1 MTTRDRIHAR
11 HCRDPLCDAAGDA
24 EPGDDCKNLDCLLD
38 QVEDDRVH
46 AEADKQRL
54 RAKEV
59 LRNAGADRRTAELMA
74 GVINAVAVG
83 MDPYELKDNV
93 LTRKSDG
100 KVMRCEKCP

>member
-24 EPGDDCKNLDCLLD
+24 EPGDDCKNLDYLLN

-46 AEADKQRL
+46 AEVHRILDISMMTML
-54 RAKEV
+54 
-59 LRNAGADRRTAELMA
+59 LHGAQVNQGLGLAIKT
-74 GVINAVAVG
+74 V
-83 MDPYELKDNV
+83 DPYVLHDGI

-100 KVMRCEKCP
+100 RVMTCDKCPIK